1 MSLEVSGGG
10 MGVGWERGAGADRM
24 REKASSSSLF
34 VSSKRA
40 ECPWKSMGGG
50 MGVGWE
56 VGEGGVGEGGGG

>member
-1 MSLEVSGGG
+1 M
-10 MGVGWERGAGADRM
+10 W
-24 REKASSSSLF
+24 EKASSSSLF

-40 ECPWKSMGGG
+40 VCRWKYLGGG